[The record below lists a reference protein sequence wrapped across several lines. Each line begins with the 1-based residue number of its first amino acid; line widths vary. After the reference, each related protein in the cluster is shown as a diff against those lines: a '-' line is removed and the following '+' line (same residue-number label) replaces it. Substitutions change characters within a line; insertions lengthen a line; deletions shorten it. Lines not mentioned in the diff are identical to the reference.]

1 MYNVLVVFCI
11 TDNDIKN
18 KNNIIKTEFS
28 FTDKLRFLA
37 RQLPS
42 LTRNSRHIIF
52 ASNRQLDV
60 LASSKVW
67 YMDGTFKIVRKPFTQ
82 MFSIHAFLRTGDD
95 TKQVPLVFCMR
106 SSRTKKDY
114 RKVIKNSRNQFYY
127 I

>member
-28 FTDKLRFLA
+28 FTDKLRILA
-37 RQLPS
+37 RHLPS

-95 TKQVPLVFCMR
+95 TKQVPLVFCMM
-106 SSRTKKDY
+106 
-114 RKVIKNSRNQFYY
+114 
-127 I
+127 

>member
-1 MYNVLVVFCI
+1 MKVLKNYSFFSVIFTQPQVKTEATSSAFKPSAEI
-11 TDNDIKN
+11 VQN

-95 TKQVPLVFCMR
+95 TKQVPLVFCMM
-106 SSRTKKDY
+106 
-114 RKVIKNSRNQFYY
+114 
-127 I
+127 